1 MDVCIYSEKLKKR
14 QFQSTFNYALFT
26 PESIFSQ
33 DFSGLDYIVVQND
46 LKLKIRDSMQGMSA

>member
-26 PESIFSQ
+26 PKSIFSQ